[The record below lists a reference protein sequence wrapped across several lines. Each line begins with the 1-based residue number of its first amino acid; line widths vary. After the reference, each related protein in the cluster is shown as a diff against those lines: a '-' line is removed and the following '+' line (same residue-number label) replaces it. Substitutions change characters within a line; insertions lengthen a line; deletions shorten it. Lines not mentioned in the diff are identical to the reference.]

1 MLKQLQELSALTAP
15 SGLEG
20 AAEAYISE
28 KAKALGLAPERDPL
42 GNLMVD
48 KPGVKHPSRPVVLT
62 AYMDEPG
69 MMIRSV
75 TDEGFFRFGLTGPTD
90 IRTILGK
97 TVLAG
102 PDGHRG
108 VVGRKPI
115 HLTSAEERKTM
126 PDAEDLYL
134 DLGASDRKQAET
146 MAEPGDY
153 AVFTPEFLELGEHGV
168 LAKAMGRSVGASVLL
183 HLMAQDLP
191 VDVTFVFTTQRQVG
205 SRGAMAAAAGLQ
217 PGVSISL
224 ELCPGDGEK
233 QPKLGAGPVIPAV
246 DKSAI
251 YDRDLTNLLKA
262 AAPGPIQPWAR
273 VETGGD
279 GGVFQRSGGGAKTAA
294 ICCPVR
300 YPDAPYPVI
309 DRRDYLALPELLLS
323 SLRVLKDQPWL

>member
-1 MLKQLQELSALTAP
+1 MLKRLQELSALTAP

-20 AAEAYISE
+20 AVEAYISE
-28 KAKALGLAPERDPL
+28 KAKALGLAPVRDPL
-42 GNLMVD
+42 GNLLVE
-48 KPGVKHPSRPVVLT
+48 KTGEKHPSRPVVLT

-69 MMIRSV
+69 MMLRSV
-75 TDEGFFRFGLTGPTD
+75 TEEGFFRFGLTGPTD

-102 PDGHRG
+102 PKEHRG

-115 HLTSAEERKTM
+115 HLTSAQERKTM
-126 PDAEDLYL
+126 PEVEDLYL
-134 DLGASDRKQAET
+134 DLGAADRAQAEA

-153 AVFTPEFLELGEHGV
+153 AVFTPEFLELGAHTV
-168 LAKAMGRSVGASVLL
+168 LAKAMGRSVGCGALL
-183 HLMAQDLP
+183 CLMERELP

-205 SRGAMAAAAGLQ
+205 SRGAMAAAARLQ
-217 PGVSISL
+217 PGVSITL

-233 QPKLGAGPVIPAV
+233 QPKLGEGPVLPTV

-251 YDRDLTNLLKA
+251 YDRDLINLLKE
-262 AAPGPIQPWAR
+262 AAPGTIQPWAS

-294 ICCPVR
+294 VCCPVR
-300 YPDAPYPVI
+300 YPDAPYPVV
-309 DRRDYLALPELLLS
+309 DRRDCLALPEILHEGLC
-323 SLRVLKDQPWL
+323 VLKDQPWL